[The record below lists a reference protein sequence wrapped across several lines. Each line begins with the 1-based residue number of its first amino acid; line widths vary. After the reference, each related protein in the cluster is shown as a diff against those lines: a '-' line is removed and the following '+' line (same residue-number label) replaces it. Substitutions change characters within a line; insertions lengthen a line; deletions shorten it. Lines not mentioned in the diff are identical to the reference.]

1 MWKELRD
8 RWKSDSPRLFRWI
21 TELRDR
27 WKSDSPRLFRWITRV
42 GSGIAAISLA
52 VHLAVVGGGGVE
64 PYWWT
69 NIYPYLIGIPAGM
82 AAVAKLTRENKE
94 DKEDDTRTKK

>member
-1 MWKELRD
+1 M
-8 RWKSDSPRLFRWI
+8 
-21 TELRDR
+21 
-27 WKSDSPRLFRWITRV
+27 

-52 VHLAVVGGGGVE
+52 VHLAVMSAGGVE

-94 DKEDDTRTKK
+94 ANK

>member
-8 RWKSDSPRLFRWI
+8 RWKADSP
-21 TELRDR
+21 
-27 WKSDSPRLFRWITRV
+27 KLFRWITRV

-82 AAVAKLTRENKE
+82 AAVAKLTRENKA
-94 DKEDDTRTKK
+94 DKEDDTRTKKQ